1 MNTQTEFKKIIT
13 ELLKRRP
20 IIHHINNYV
29 TAGYC
34 ADIALAA
41 GASPIMAE
49 DPREMQDI
57 TGGADALVLNL
68 GMLSEMK
75 ERAMREAARTAKE
88 KNIPVVLDPVGVMSS
103 TLRLDFALELLRSK
117 SITAVR
123 CNQAE
128 AQALLDERGG
138 GRGLD
143 AAGGDD
149 PKCMRLAQ
157 ELARKYNITV
167 AITGA
172 TDYVSD
178 GKRALALQ
186 GGNPLLKRITG
197 SGCMT
202 TTLVACCCA
211 VGTDMLVATALALV
225 IMGQAAEVAA
235 GLLEAKDGPGMFR
248 ARMSDCVYHVVT
260 KWDAINSALSA
271 DKIQ

>member
-1 MNTQTEFKKIIT
+1 MRCLYCHNPDSWSTLPNLKMSVDEIMQKYDGVKEFVKSGGITVTGGEPLLQIEFVT
-13 ELLKRRP
+13 ELFK
-20 IIHHINNYV
+20 
-29 TAGYC
+29 
-34 ADIALAA
+34 
-41 GASPIMAE
+41 
-49 DPREMQDI
+49 
-57 TGGADALVLNL
+57 
-68 GMLSEMK
+68 
-75 ERAMREAARTAKE
+75 TAKE

-248 ARMSDCVYHVVT
+248 ARLSDCVYHVVT